1 MTFIYYCLQIC
12 GHRKR
17 LLIKYEVDTIAA
29 SRHFAI
35 CTLIGKLVGS
45 ISSRTSEAEK
55 IGWDLRG
62 IYAKLVGMTRR
73 RRIIFRL
80 SPLDRGAKGETSKDT
95 AANYPHQ
102 FLPILCFTSFRW

>member
-45 ISSRTSEAEK
+45 ISSRISEPEK
-55 IGWDLRG
+55 IGWDLLG

-73 RRIIFRL
+73 MLLKNGISPFSAKPWRR
-80 SPLDRGAKGETSKDT
+80 RGDLEGHRSK
-95 AANYPHQ
+95 
-102 FLPILCFTSFRW
+102 LPTPVFAYTLLY